1 MTAQGTREAT
11 REGTRLV
18 TRAAFFA
25 AQRHA
30 DQRRKGTRHEPYINH
45 LAEVA
50 ELLSEAT
57 EGDDPPLVAA
67 GFLHDT
73 IEDTETGLEE
83 LRTLFGADVASLVME
98 VTDDKSLPKM
108 ERKRLQIVM
117 APKKSPRAKLLKIA
131 DATSNVRTLAVSPP
145 VDWDTDRLLQYILW
159 AEQVIGHC
167 RGSNSKLDQAF
178 DAAVTVARAAVM
190 SRVA

>member
-1 MTAQGTREAT
+1 MTVE
-11 REGTRLV
+11 ETRLV
-18 TRAAFFA
+18 TRAAYFA
-25 AQRHA
+25 AQRHS
-30 DQRRKGTRHEPYINH
+30 DQRRKGPRQEPYINH

-57 EGDDPPLVAA
+57 EGDDAALVAA

-73 IEDTETGLEE
+73 IEDTQTGVEE
-83 LRTLFGADVASLVME
+83 LRTLFGTDVASLVME

-108 ERKRLQIVM
+108 ERKRLQIVT
-117 APKKSPRAKLLKIA
+117 APKKSRRAKLLKIA

-145 VDWDTDRLLQYILW
+145 AGWDTDRMLEYIVW

-167 RGSNSKLDQAF
+167 RGLNSRLEQAF
-178 DAAVTVARAAVM
+178 DAAVSSARAAVM